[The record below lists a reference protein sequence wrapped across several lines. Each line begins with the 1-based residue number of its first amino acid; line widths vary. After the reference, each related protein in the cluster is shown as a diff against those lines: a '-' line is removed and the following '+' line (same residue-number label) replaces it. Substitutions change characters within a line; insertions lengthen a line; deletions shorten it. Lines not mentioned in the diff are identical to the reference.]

1 METDGAVALFS
12 RSKEKYNLVYI
23 KYIDNEDSK
32 PYFAV
37 TKAMPY
43 WGSVFMEKECV
54 SHIAERMGSG
64 LGKIVCPCKGIFLF
78 LIILLFSIH
87 FFFFFFFFGIQSYV
101 GFILKILN
109 LITFECEQVIKILL
123 L

>member
-87 FFFFFFFFGIQSYV
+87 FFFSFFFCIQSYV
-101 GFILKILN
+101 GFILKILK